1 MKVMTSFKT
10 YLAIAAL
17 ALTAAL
23 AVPAAAQKQVPF
35 KGSMHGTDTD
45 TGFTSTTVTVLT
57 TGGGNCTHLGNF
69 TFTLENT
76 VDTTNGTDTGVAR
89 FVAAN
94 GDTIDATFA
103 GSGVPTVTPD
113 GVVINIT
120 EIYTITGGT
129 GRFEGAEGIFF
140 MERVASPVT
149 FLTSG
154 SFQGTITSPGTN
166 HTEADE
172 D

>member
-1 MKVMTSFKT
+1 MKSITRVNI
-10 YLAIAAL
+10 YLATTAL
-17 ALTAAL
+17 VLTAVL

-35 KGSMHGTDTD
+35 KGSMHGNDTD

-57 TGGGNCTHLGNF
+57 TGSGNCTRLGQF

-76 VDTTNGTDTGVAR
+76 VDITNGTDSGFAH
-89 FVAAN
+89 FIAAN
-94 GDTIDATFA
+94 GDIIDATFV
-103 GSGVPTVTPD
+103 GSGEATVTPD

-120 EIYTITGGT
+120 ETYTITGGT
-129 GRFEGAEGIFF
+129 GRFEGAEGIFI

-166 HTEADE
+166 NAEADE